1 MENKPMKTQA
11 MNAITTTLATIAIL
25 AVAMNCSAQNCDPDP
40 MAAVGAAM
48 IVGGQSTGVVPQQIN
63 DNGRNVWVTSD
74 GKGSGVIY
82 QDRGPTYIQ
91 KMGDTTFIIP
101 TANPPASQRN
111 RQR

>member
-1 MENKPMKTQA
+1 MKT
-11 MNAITTTLATIAIL
+11 TTTILATLIL
-25 AVAMNCSAQNCDPDP
+25 AVSAMNCSAQDCDPDP

-63 DNGRNVWVTSD
+63 DNGRNAWVTSD

-91 KMGDTTFIIP
+91 KMGDTTFIVP
-101 TANPPASQRN
+101 TANPPAGQRS
-111 RQR
+111 R

>member
-1 MENKPMKTQA
+1 MKT
-11 MNAITTTLATIAIL
+11 TTTILATLIL
-25 AVAMNCSAQNCDPDP
+25 GSLITAGRAQDCDPDP

-63 DNGRNVWVTSD
+63 DNGRNAWFISD

-91 KMGDTTFIIP
+91 KMGGTTFIVP

>member
-1 MENKPMKTQA
+1 MKTTSTA
-11 MNAITTTLATIAIL
+11 LATIAIL
-25 AVAMNCSAQNCDPDP
+25 AGAMNCSAQDCDPDP

-63 DNGRNVWVTSD
+63 DNGRNAWVISD

-91 KMGDTTFIIP
+91 KIGGTTFIVP
-101 TANPPASQRN
+101 TANQKAYRN
-111 RQR
+111 RDQER

>member
-1 MENKPMKTQA
+1 MKTH
-11 MNAITTTLATIAIL
+11 TTILATLIL
-25 AVAMNCSAQNCDPDP
+25 GSLITAGRAQDCDPDP

-63 DNGRNVWVTSD
+63 DNGRNAWVISD

-82 QDRGPTYIQ
+82 QDKGPTYIQ
-91 KMGDTTFIIP
+91 KMGDTTFIVP